1 MGTVEARHDGKYV
14 IRVGGESEVFTRPK
28 HKDIEIE
35 SVVAL
40 RRMLSAA
47 GYDAVVTQLEAE
59 GKEV

>member
-1 MGTVEARHDGKYV
+1 V

-35 SVVAL
+35 SVLDL
-40 RRMLSAA
+40 RRMLSVA
-47 GYDAVVTQLEAE
+47 GYDAVVRRMEAE